1 MRLWRLRSRLVLTIV
16 GVLVAFAAVM
26 SLSLAFALSGTG
38 SVSSQTCNT
47 TLAQAVGA
55 GSDVITVADMA
66 DCDPLD
72 WIVINQGGAT
82 EECQQIESVA
92 AGAPMLYLYG
102 TLDNAHGAGEDV
114 IEVGECPTPTPEAP
128 ETPTPTPTPTPP
140 PAEFICTPPPT
151 SRTFDLQVG
160 WNNLVWTGA
169 SGADPATVLSCIEGN
184 YAIAYRFVA
193 LGQTFERYVPGD
205 DLLSNM
211 TNLNQYD
218 SLLVLVTAADVQCQ
232 DMPVTP

>member
-1 MRLWRLRSRLVLTIV
+1 MRLWRLRFRLVLTIV

-92 AGAPMLYLYG
+92 AGAPILYLYG
-102 TLDNAHGAGEDV
+102 ALDNAHPLRYFDGCEPQDDV
-114 IEVGECPTPTPEAP
+114 SLVG
-128 ETPTPTPTPTPP
+128 
-140 PAEFICTPPPT
+140 
-151 SRTFDLQVG
+151 
-160 WNNLVWTGA
+160 
-169 SGADPATVLSCIEGN
+169 GN
-184 YAIAYRFVA
+184 ARC
-193 LGQTFERYVPGD
+193 VPI
-205 DLLSNM
+205 
-211 TNLNQYD
+211 QRIHRRRR
-218 SLLVLVTAADVQCQ
+218 
-232 DMPVTP
+232 